1 MTQQTNKGT
10 AAQNRALSKKAR
22 RGQRGAARLSKQMG
36 ATDPRHRRNAQ
47 NSQTVEK
54 QLGAGLT
61 YDKQGRLTT
70 EGA

>member
-1 MTQQTNKGT
+1 MTQFTNKGT
-10 AAQNRALSKKAR
+10 AAKNRALHSKAK

-36 ATDPRHRRNAQ
+36 AGDPRHRRNATNQ
-47 NSQTVEK
+47 QVVDK